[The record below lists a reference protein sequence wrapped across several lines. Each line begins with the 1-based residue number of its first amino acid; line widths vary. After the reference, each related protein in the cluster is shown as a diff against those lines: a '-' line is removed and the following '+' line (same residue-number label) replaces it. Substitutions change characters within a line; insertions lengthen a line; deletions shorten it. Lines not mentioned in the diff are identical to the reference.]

1 MKEKIF
7 NKPQYK
13 ERRQTL
19 RNNMPTPEIKLWQI
33 LRNKQMGYKFRRQHS
48 IGNYIVDFYSPKL
61 KLVIEVDGDSHY
73 IGNAQNYD
81 KIRDEYLNSLGIKV
95 LRVKNS
101 DIMNNIEGIYLY
113 IKNEIERITP

>member
-7 NKPQYK
+7 NKPNYK
-13 ERRQTL
+13 KRRQSL

-61 KLVIEVDGDSHY
+61 KLAIEVDGDSHY
-73 IGNAQNYD
+73 MGNAQNYD
-81 KIRDEYLNSLGIKV
+81 KIRDEYLDSLGIKV

-101 DIMNNIEGIYLY
+101 DIMSNIEGVYLY
-113 IKNEIERITP
+113 IKNEIEKITP

>member
-7 NKPQYK
+7 NKSQYK
-13 ERRQTL
+13 ERRQLL
-19 RNNMPTPEIKLWQI
+19 RNNMPTPELKLWQI

-48 IGNYIVDFYSPKL
+48 IGNYVVDFYSPKL

-81 KIRDEYLNSLGIKV
+81 KIRDKYLNSLGIKV

-101 DIMNNIEGIYLY
+101 DIMNNIEGVYLY

>member
-1 MKEKIF
+1 MGGKIF

-48 IGNYIVDFYSPKL
+48 ISNYIVDFYSPKL
-61 KLVIEVDGDSHY
+61 KLIIEVDGDSHY

-81 KIRDEYLNSLGIKV
+81 KIRDEYLNSFGIKV

-101 DIMNNIEGIYLY
+101 DIMNNIEGVYLY